1 MRLQCRNQRSFFR
14 TGLPL
19 LLPLQGLGHVGVE
32 FGFLHPGH
40 GGDLGFLEGLFGAG
54 GRLL

>member
-1 MRLQCRNQRSFFR
+1 MVGLGSFRAASAEVCF
-14 TGLPL
+14 GD

-40 GGDLGFLEGLFGAG
+40 GGDLG
-54 GRLL
+54 